1 MNSSKI
7 MSTAVVRS
15 AICSLLVDQDCL
27 ESIQC
32 VKEVKEEVR
41 QFIYA
46 ITVDDSHLNQFD
58 SFATK
63 QLLEKCFF
71 SCISEDVQCRSKYV
85 QRERVWSAFHQLRI
99 AEGRKLWCD
108 LFSLHGFPKLSPVV
122 YP

>member
-15 AICSLLVDQDCL
+15 AICSLLVDL
-27 ESIQC
+27 ESIQR

-41 QFIYA
+41 QFIHA

-63 QLLEKCFF
+63 LMKLTKNKQL
-71 SCISEDVQCRSKYV
+71 
-85 QRERVWSAFHQLRI
+85 HT
-99 AEGRKLWCD
+99 
-108 LFSLHGFPKLSPVV
+108 
-122 YP
+122 